1 MYEPKHSFG
10 FPLVWPSWSFGH
22 GGQHDFGIIA
32 ERSDGF
38 QRHAAR
44 AGKGWSAPKIT
55 VNGNAAALQET
66 FGTRNMQVGSS
77 PYTGDDMII
86 W

>member
-1 MYEPKHSFG
+1 M
-10 FPLVWPSWSFGH
+10 
-22 GGQHDFGIIA
+22 
-32 ERSDGF
+32 
-38 QRHAAR
+38 
-44 AGKGWSAPKIT
+44 
-55 VNGNAAALQET
+55 NGNAAALQET